1 MNIDEREILI
11 NGTVHF
17 LFIVLKFR
25 RDKHRFILNRGGKFL
40 KNCGAA
46 SVEEY
51 NRLFKYYRPG

>member
-1 MNIDEREILI
+1 MKERYFI

-25 RDKHRFILNRGGKFL
+25 RGKHRFILNRGGKFL

-46 SVEEY
+46 SVDRG
-51 NRLFKYYRPG
+51 N